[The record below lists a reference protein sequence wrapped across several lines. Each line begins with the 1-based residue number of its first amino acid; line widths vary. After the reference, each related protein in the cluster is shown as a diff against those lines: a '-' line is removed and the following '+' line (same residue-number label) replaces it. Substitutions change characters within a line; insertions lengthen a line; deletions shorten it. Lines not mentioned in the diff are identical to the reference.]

1 MNLRR
6 SALALIPVLGVVL
19 TCGSSAAQQE
29 DKIPRVGIIINAGPA
44 FDAFRKGLGQLDY
57 VEGRNIVIE
66 VRFAHGQ
73 LDRVPDFVA
82 ELVRLDVDI
91 IVAAG
96 AVAARAAQKATTKIP
111 IVFAAVLDPV
121 SVGFAVSLERP
132 GGNITGITSFDPQ
145 QSKKQFEMLKEVI
158 PKLARVAILGDQ
170 GVPDA
175 LEKVNDVEAR
185 ALGLQPQTLNVKG
198 PNPDLEGAFA
208 AMTNERAEALLI
220 LDQPA
225 TIAHQK
231 RIAELAATHRLPT
244 IFPGGWGSANAGGLI
259 AYGTSFLD
267 TLPGTAKYIH
277 KILKGARP
285 ADLPIEV
292 ITQGELVF
300 NLKTAQAIGV
310 TIPPELLKRATKVIE

>member
-1 MNLRR
+1 
-6 SALALIPVLGVVL
+6 
-19 TCGSSAAQQE
+19 
-29 DKIPRVGIIINAGPA
+29 
-44 FDAFRKGLGQLDY
+44 
-57 VEGRNIVIE
+57 
-66 VRFAHGQ
+66 
-73 LDRVPDFVA
+73 
-82 ELVRLDVDI
+82 
-91 IVAAG
+91 
-96 AVAARAAQKATTKIP
+96 
-111 IVFAAVLDPV
+111 
-121 SVGFAVSLERP
+121 
-132 GGNITGITSFDPQ
+132 
-145 QSKKQFEMLKEVI
+145 
-158 PKLARVAILGDQ
+158 
-170 GVPDA
+170 

-267 TLPGTAKYIH
+267 TLPGTARYVD
-277 KILKGARP
+277 KILKGAKP

-292 ITQGELVF
+292 ITRGELVF
-300 NLKTAQAIGV
+300 NLKTALAIGV
-310 TIPPELLKRATKVIE
+310 TIPPELLKRATNVIE